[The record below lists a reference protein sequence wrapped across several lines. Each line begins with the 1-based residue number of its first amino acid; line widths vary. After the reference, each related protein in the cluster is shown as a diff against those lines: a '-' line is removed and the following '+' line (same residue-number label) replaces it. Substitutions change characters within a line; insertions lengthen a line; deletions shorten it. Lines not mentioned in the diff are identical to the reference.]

1 MTNDDENTARELIE
15 NALADAVTTVET
27 PQQLAE
33 MIAAGL
39 RDDEHHKQRL
49 AAIEPHAML
58 FRVNVHELGKLNN
71 EPRRHTCG
79 ALELEALAAVPHSTP
94 DLLDHLAA
102 TGNTYGYA
110 LAMHSTPPDQPHS
123 AIVLLL
129 ATRDGLQL
137 AAVAVDDNDKSADG
151 YLIENDT
158 NQHDQP
164 IPPEMAATLKKLA
177 AAVART
183 AKQ

>member
-1 MTNDDENTARELIE
+1 MNNDDENTARELIE
-15 NALADAVTTVET
+15 NALRDAVTTVNT
-27 PQQLAE
+27 PQDLAA

-39 RDDEHHKQRL
+39 RDDQHHTQRL

-58 FRVNVHELGKLNN
+58 MRVNVHELGKLEH

-79 ALELEALAAVPHSTP
+79 ALELEALATVPHSEP
-94 DLLDHLAA
+94 DLLNYLAN

-110 LAMHSTPPDQPHS
+110 LAMHCTPPDEPTG
-123 AIVLLL
+123 AIILLL

-137 AAVAVDDNDKSADG
+137 AAVAVNDDEKTSDG
-151 YLIENDT
+151 YLIENDA
-158 NQHDQP
+158 NEAGHP
-164 IPPEMAATLKKLA
+164 LPPEMAATLKQLA